1 MGGSNHTSD
10 VDMDE
15 DDDAA
20 EDEVV
25 EKITA
30 TEVRRQLREAKKKA
44 S

>member
-1 MGGSNHTSD
+1 MAGSSHASD
-10 VDMDE
+10 IEM
-15 DDDAA
+15 DDDDSAA

-30 TEVRRQLREAKKKA
+30 TEVRRQVREAKKA